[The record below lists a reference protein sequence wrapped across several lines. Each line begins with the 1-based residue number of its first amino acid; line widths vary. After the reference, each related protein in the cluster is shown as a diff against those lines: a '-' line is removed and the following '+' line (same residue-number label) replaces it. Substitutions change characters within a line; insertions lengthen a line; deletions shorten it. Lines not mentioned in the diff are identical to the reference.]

1 MRTNPKSTTTG
12 SAYIAG
18 PGLALLLAVL
28 WLLGNTDQAHACK
41 CVVPASPSEEIEKFD
56 VVFAGR
62 VLSVHHSFDP
72 NALSYSPG
80 DITTVGFSVS
90 TVWKGAVEENITLT
104 TPPTGGS
111 CGFAFVEGEEYVVY
125 AYKAAEGAPNIS
137 ANICSR
143 TALLQD
149 AQEDVDAFGKGYPP
163 QGGTAGTSPGQPKDS
178 GTGITRMIILAIVA
192 AMAVL
197 AAVGA
202 MYARRRSQG
211 GDPTASR

>member
-1 MRTNPKSTTTG
+1 MRTNPKGTITG
-12 SAYIAG
+12 GVYIAG
-18 PGLALLLAVL
+18 AGLALLLAVL
-28 WLLGNTDQAHACK
+28 WLLGNKNQAYACK
-41 CVVPASPSEEIEKFD
+41 CVVPGSPSEEIEKFD

-72 NALSYSPG
+72 NALSYSPS

-111 CGFAFVEGEEYVVY
+111 CGFAFVEGAEYVVY
-125 AYKAAEGAPNIS
+125 AYKAAEHVPNLS

-143 TALLQD
+143 TALLQE
-149 AQEDVDAFGKGYPP
+149 AQEDVDAFGKGNPP
-163 QGGTAGTSPGQPKDS
+163 QGGTVGTSPGQPQDS
-178 GTGITRMIILAIVA
+178 GTRITRTIILAIVA
-192 AMAVL
+192 AAAVL

-202 MYARRRSQG
+202 MFARRRSRG
-211 GDPTASR
+211 